1 MNLDRSQNLTVADP
15 DLQIR
20 GGRGRPAHSD
30 PEIGW
35 VEEGAVS
42 IWLVWFLRVEGGGG
56 GVRAGSFPPPP
67 ESATA

>member
-15 DLQIR
+15 ELQIR
-20 GGRGRPAHSD
+20 GGRGGLAHSD

-35 VEEGAVS
+35 VGGGGSLNLVS
-42 IWLVWFLRVEGGGG
+42 LVFEGGG
-56 GVRAGSFPPPP
+56 GVRAGSFPHSP